1 MQHESEMSQ
10 QSAHVHLGADGWG
23 TVPRMDAQPIGLDV
37 VAGPAAGTIIT
48 VENELIVGRLSEGPG
63 RLLGDQEISR
73 SHARLAR
80 DAGGVWMIED
90 LGSTNGT
97 FVNSLRIS
105 APQALELGDAI
116 EVGATTLI
124 VRDPGEVPDVAEQPV
139 EPPVTK
145 PSGVMSV
152 TPGPLTLRLEVDSAA
167 GTATI
172 AWDDTVA
179 PIRLTYTPDG
189 WRIADEEG
197 ETVVSEGDAAP

>member
-1 MQHESEMSQ
+1 MSQ
-10 QSAHVHLGADGWG
+10 QFAQVHLGADGWG
-23 TVPRMDAQPIGLDV
+23 TVPRMDAAPIGLDV
-37 VAGPAAGTIIT
+37 VAGPAAGTMIT
-48 VENELIVGRLSEGPG
+48 VENELIIGRLSEGAG

-105 APQALELGDAI
+105 GPQALALGDAV

-124 VRDPGEVPDVAEQPV
+124 VRDPGELPDVAEELV

-145 PSGVMSV
+145 PSGVMAV

-167 GTATI
+167 GVATI
-172 AWDDTVA
+172 AWDDAVA
-179 PIRLTYTPDG
+179 PIRLTYTRDG
-189 WRIADEEG
+189 WRVTPEDP
-197 ETVVSEGDAAP
+197 ETAVSEGDAAGSDATP